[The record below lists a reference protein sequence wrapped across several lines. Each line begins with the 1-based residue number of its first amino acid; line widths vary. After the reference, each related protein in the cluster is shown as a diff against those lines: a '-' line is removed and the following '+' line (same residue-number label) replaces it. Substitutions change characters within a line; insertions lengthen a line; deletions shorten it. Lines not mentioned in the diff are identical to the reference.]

1 MTELLKLQTDL
12 PPGITCTPIGDS
24 IDHYTARI
32 TGPPETP
39 YEAGQF
45 HITISLPDNYPI
57 EPPSMKFTTRIYHPN
72 IDDHGN
78 ICLDVLKT
86 GKKGGWNP
94 AWTLGKVLL
103 SLSALLGSPNPDD
116 PLMPEIAERMVA
128 DYSAFATAAR
138 EWTAKYAAPVDDD
151 DDDDGD
157 GDNDNDNDN
166 NGDQGN
172 GAVSPDSVISVDL
185 KDTAV
190 LGKWKLGLS
199 RKTSSPS
206 PGPSLSSLLPPV
218 SSGKLPGASGIRRL
232 GLSRSRNTAA
242 KNMPPNPAAAKA
254 PSSLTVSSSQAESVD
269 LTSDDNAADEMR
281 FLAADNKPAKRSKS
295 LTLSQ
300 ILASS
305 SQNRPP
311 KPPTPLGSKRKKRGS
326 VAMTVP
332 AAAAALVKGVEE
344 EGACVETQ
352 MEWMEKGA
360 SLDSLKTEQSNI
372 DYDCLLSPDELYTT
386 SVDMSIPESPL
397 QMSSLQ
403 MTSSIPNCNSG
414 HLALQSILDT
424 AALVEREVVGPLFG
438 SDSIVDGGGPVEL
451 VEHETGPP
459 PLLLVQ
465 NQTLEIRE
473 DGLGLE
479 AQAGCGG
486 GGGREDKKGKGKD
499 VDFSSNLI
507 MC

>member
-1 MTELLKLQTDL
+1 MSGAMSKQSAARKMTELLKLQTDL

-32 TGPPETP
+32 AGPPETP

-45 HITISLPDNYPI
+45 HIAISLPDNYPI

-116 PLMPEIAERMVA
+116 PLMPEIAEQMVA
-128 DYSAFATAAR
+128 NYSAFVTAAR
-138 EWTAKYAAPVDDD
+138 EWTAKYAAPVDGDGGGGGD
-151 DDDDGD
+151 GGGDGD
-157 GDNDNDNDN
+157 SDGDNDNDNDNDN

-172 GAVSPDSVISVDL
+172 GAVSPDSVISMDL

-190 LGKWKLGLS
+190 LGKRKLGLS
-199 RKTSSPS
+199 RKPSSAS

-281 FLAADNKPAKRSKS
+281 FLAVDNKPAKRSKS

-332 AAAAALVKGVEE
+332 VATAALVKGMEE
-344 EGACVETQ
+344 EEACVETQ
-352 MEWMEKGA
+352 MERMEKGA

-372 DYDCLLSPDELYTT
+372 DYDCLLSADELYTT
-386 SVDMSIPESPL
+386 SADMSIPESPL

-403 MTSSIPNCNSG
+403 MISSIPNCNSG
-414 HLALQSILDT
+414 HLAFQSILDT

-438 SDSIVDGGGPVEL
+438 SDSIVDGGG
-451 VEHETGPP
+451 
-459 PLLLVQ
+459 
-465 NQTLEIRE
+465 
-473 DGLGLE
+473 
-479 AQAGCGG
+479 
-486 GGGREDKKGKGKD
+486 
-499 VDFSSNLI
+499 
-507 MC
+507 

>member
-1 MTELLKLQTDL
+1 MSGAMNKQSAARKMTELLKLQTDL

-32 TGPPETP
+32 AGPPETP

-57 EPPSMKFTTRIYHPN
+57 EPPSMKFKTRIYHPN

-116 PLMPEIAERMVA
+116 PLMPEIAEQMVA

-151 DDDDGD
+151 DDGD
-157 GDNDNDNDN
+157 GDNTNDN

-172 GAVSPDSVISVDL
+172 GAVSPNSVISVDL
-185 KDTAV
+185 EDTAV
-190 LGKWKLGLS
+190 LGKRKLGLS
-199 RKTSSPS
+199 RKTSSAS

-281 FLAADNKPAKRSKS
+281 FLAVDNKPAKRSKS

-311 KPPTPLGSKRKKRGS
+311 KPPMPLGSKRKKRGS

-332 AAAAALVKGVEE
+332 VAAAALVKGMEE
-344 EGACVETQ
+344 EEEDEEEEACVETQ
-352 MEWMEKGA
+352 MERMEKGA
-360 SLDSLKTEQSNI
+360 RLDSLKTEQSNI
-372 DYDCLLSPDELYTT
+372 DYDCLLSADELYTT

-403 MTSSIPNCNSG
+403 MIPSIPNCNSG
-414 HLALQSILDT
+414 HLAFQSILDT

-451 VEHETGPP
+451 LEHETGPP
-459 PLLLVQ
+459 PLLVAQ
-465 NQTLEIRE
+465 NQTLEIKA

-479 AQAGCGG
+479 AQAG
-486 GGGREDKKGKGKD
+486 
-499 VDFSSNLI
+499 
-507 MC
+507 